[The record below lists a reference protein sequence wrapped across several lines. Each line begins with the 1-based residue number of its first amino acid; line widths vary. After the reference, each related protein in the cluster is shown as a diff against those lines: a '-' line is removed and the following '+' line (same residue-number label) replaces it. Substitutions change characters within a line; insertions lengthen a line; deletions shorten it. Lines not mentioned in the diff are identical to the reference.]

1 MKKNKLLLLV
11 AIFGA
16 TFLFLA
22 ACGND
27 DNEDPVESEPANET
41 TQSPEPEEPTD
52 GLEGTIRVSWWG
64 NEGRHEATN
73 AVIDLFIEENPG
85 VTIAPEYGVFEGW
98 QDSITQNLLA
108 NNTADVIQLNFNW
121 LTLFSPFGDSFMN
134 LEDPRITSHLN
145 LSNWSADELDLTRTN
160 GVLQGVP
167 VGMTA
172 RVPFLR
178 TDIYEA
184 AGLDIND
191 INTWE
196 DLMNAGIAIQEEHGD
211 EVFALSPLGPQSLA
225 YMVYSYLEQLT
236 GRPFI
241 NENFELEYTLEELTQ
256 GFQLIQDFLD
266 NGVIPDLQ
274 FDSDPINAQNPLWI
288 AGAYGGVSEWDSSI
302 NAWIGN
308 LEDPDVVSIRPHFTM
323 DGAINSGW
331 LARPSMVWGIAE
343 NTEYPEVAAA
353 FLEFMLTDPR
363 AVEILQTDR
372 GVPMNTAARVHFDAL
387 NLDNLVI
394 DAVAL
399 HTEAETVNFHPMLEF
414 PNVREVIES
423 RLQAI
428 QSGEDTVSEAAEFVY
443 NNLQAEIDQHVD

>member
-1 MKKNKLLLLV
+1 MQKKNVLGFALLTG
-11 AIFGA
+11 I
-16 TFLFLA
+16 LFILA
-22 ACGND
+22 ACGNGD
-27 DNEDPVESEPANET
+27 SDVTVEPDPTAPTDAAIEDPNLM
-41 TQSPEPEEPTD
+41 
-52 GLEGTIRVSWWG
+52 GLQGTIRVSWWG
-64 NEGRHEATN
+64 NEGRHDATK

-85 VTIAPEYGVFEGW
+85 VTILPEYGVFEGW
-98 QDSITQNLLA
+98 QDRITADLLA
-108 NNTADVIQLNFNW
+108 NSTSDVIQLNFNW
-121 LTLFSPFGDSFMN
+121 LTLFSPFGTTFMD
-134 LEDPRITSHLN
+134 LEDPRITAYLD
-145 LSNWSADELDLTRTN
+145 LSNWTADELNMTRTN
-160 GVLQGVP
+160 GILQGVP

-184 AGLDIND
+184 AGLDVHEIH
-191 INTWE
+191 TWE
-196 DLMNAGIAIQEEHGD
+196 ELMAAGNAIQAYHGND
-211 EVFALSPLGPQSLA
+211 VFALSPLGRQSLA

-241 NENFELEYTLEELTQ
+241 DDDFELNHTLEELTQ

-288 AGAYGGVSEWDSSI
+288 SGAYGGVSEWDSSI

-308 LEDPDVVSIRPHFTM
+308 LESPDVVRIRPHFTM
-323 DGAINSGW
+323 DGALNSGW
-331 LARPSMVWGIAE
+331 LSRPSMVWGIAQH
-343 NTEYPEVAAA
+343 TEYPEVAAA
-353 FLEFMLTDPR
+353 FLEFMLTDQR

-372 GVPMNTAARVHFDAL
+372 GVPMNTAGRAHFDAL

-399 HTEAETVNFHPMLEF
+399 HQNAETVTFHPMLEF

-423 RLQAI
+423 RLEAI
-428 QSGEDTVSEAAEFVY
+428 QSGESTVSEAAQFVY
-443 NNLQAEIDQHVD
+443 NNLQAEINQHLVD

>member
-16 TFLFLA
+16 TFLFLV

-27 DNEDPVESEPANET
+27 DNEDPIDPEPANET
-41 TQSPEPEEPTD
+41 TESPEPEEPTD

-145 LSNWSADELDLTRTN
+145 LSNWSATELDLTRTN

-372 GVPMNTAARVHFDAL
+372 GVPMNTAARAHFDAL